1 MGSSQT
7 LEMEEKVGEHNL
19 VNTLILTTTY
29 YKHSL
34 LKNANVVLYP

>member
-1 MGSSQT
+1 
-7 LEMEEKVGEHNL
+7 MEEKAGEHNL

-34 LKNANVVLYP
+34 LKKKQNNYSNANVVLYP